1 MATISISAAQGF
13 SNPAIPDR
21 LQPIHLPAD
30 QLRQVLP
37 VWGVAGWKV
46 RLNAAESS
54 DLASYATTVG
64 ATGAA
69 VSAALPA
76 FSVLEGKM
84 AHLAAILE
92 ADSVLGDQYGSGNRL
107 LRHLVKLKT
116 LAVLS
121 LWQKLLVSG
130 DSAAAGEFDGLKKLT
145 AVNGKSFPAG
155 DYGADANKV
164 NPGEMERCVAMLS
177 SRGNLDNRYF
187 VMNVAAF
194 GHLAQNHY
202 RTQIRTQDHPLL
214 GTVPVI
220 SGVPV
225 LLDNWIPTNEG
236 AGSNQ
241 TRVYAVLV
249 GPPAGLVGLVPK
261 ARVGREVQVR
271 GPNLVEGTDRQIF
284 AVSFVGGLLAMDPDA
299 VACISNIIPSS

>member
-13 SNPAIPDR
+13 SNPAILDR

-30 QLRQVLP
+30 QLREVLP
-37 VWGVAGWKV
+37 VWGVSGWKV
-46 RLNAAESS
+46 RLNAAEAS

-64 ATGAA
+64 ATGVA
-69 VSAALPA
+69 VSTSLPA

-92 ADSVLGDQYGSGNRL
+92 ADSVLGDQYGSRSRL

-121 LWQKLLVSG
+121 RWQKLLVTG
-130 DSAAAGEFDGLKKLT
+130 DSANAGEFDGLKKL
-145 AVNGKSFPAG
+145 
-155 DYGADANKV
+155 ADASSSFLEAGTYGGVPNKV

-194 GHLAQNHY
+194 GHLAQNY
-202 RTQIRTQDHPLL
+202 YAGQIRMQDHPLFGSL
-214 GTVPVI
+214 PHI
-220 SGVPV
+220 SGVPI

-236 AGSNQ
+236 VGGNE
-241 TRVYAVLV
+241 TRIFAVLI

-271 GPNLVEGTDRQIF
+271 PPSVVEGTDRQVF
-284 AVSFVGGLLAMDPDA
+284 KVSFVGGLLAMDPNA
-299 VACISNIIPSS
+299 VACISKVIPSS

>member
-37 VWGVAGWKV
+37 VWGVSGWKV

-54 DLASYATTVG
+54 DLASFATTVG

-69 VSAALPA
+69 VSAALPT

-84 AHLAAILE
+84 AHFAAILE
-92 ADSVLGDQYGSGNRL
+92 ADSVLGDAYGSGNRL

-121 LWQKLLVSG
+121 LWQKKLVSG
-130 DSAAAGEFDGLKKLT
+130 DSVAAGEFDGLKKL
-145 AVNGKSFPAG
+145 ADMHANSFPAG
-155 DYGADANKV
+155 DFGGVPNKV
-164 NPGEMERCVAMLS
+164 NPGEMERCAALLS

-194 GHLAQNHY
+194 GHLAQNNY
-202 RTQIRTQDHPLL
+202 KTQIRMQGHPLL

-220 SGVPV
+220 SGVPI

-236 AGSNQ
+236 VGSNE
-241 TRVYAVLV
+241 TRIYAVLI
-249 GPPAGLVGLVPK
+249 GPPAGLVGLVPN

-271 GPNLVEGTDRQIF
+271 GPNLVEGTDRQVF
-284 AVSFVGGLLAMDPDA
+284 TVSFVGGLLAMDPDA
-299 VACISNIIPSS
+299 AACIKSIIPSS

>member
-1 MATISISAAQGF
+1 MATISIAAAQGF

-30 QLRQVLP
+30 QFRQVLP
-37 VWGVAGWKV
+37 VWGVSGWKV

-64 ATGAA
+64 ATGTA
-69 VSAALPA
+69 VSAALPT

-84 AHLAAILE
+84 SHLAAILE
-92 ADSVLGDQYGSGNRL
+92 ADSVLGDRYGSGNRL

-121 LWQKLLVSG
+121 LWQKLLIAG
-130 DSAAAGEFDGLKKLT
+130 DSTNAGEFDGLKKLVASGGT
-145 AVNGKSFPAG
+145 SFDAG
-155 DYGADANKV
+155 TYGGVANKV
-164 NPGEMERCVAMLS
+164 NPGELERCAAMLS

-187 VMNVAAF
+187 VMNAVAF
-194 GHLAQNHY
+194 GHLAQNNY
-202 RTQIRTQDHPLL
+202 KTQIRMQDHPLL

-241 TRVYAVLV
+241 TRIYAVLI

-271 GPNLVEGTDRQIF
+271 GSNLVEATDRQIF
-284 AVSFVGGLLAMDPDA
+284 TVSFVGGLLAMDPDA
-299 VACISNIIPSS
+299 VACIANIIPTS